1 MSNSLF
7 SCFRA
12 CCSVRRN
19 SHKYFQSFQ
28 LTFFLAD
35 TEVVKNATATL
46 NKNYYNSPA
55 SLNALLQ
62 VLCGHPDKG
71 LKQLAAVEARKLVV
85 KHWAALPE
93 DQKASLRNQLLQF
106 TLNEDSKL

>member
-1 MSNSLF
+1 MDEQQFVQLLQSLL
-7 SCFRA
+7 
-12 CCSVRRN
+12 
-19 SHKYFQSFQ
+19 QP
-28 LTFFLAD
+28 D
-35 TEVVKNATATL
+35 TDVVKNATATL

-85 KHWAALPE
+85 KHWAAFP
-93 DQKASLRNQLLQF
+93 DTRRCRCATSSCSSL
-106 TLNEDSKL
+106 